1 MIYTLANKTTLG
13 LFDLA
18 EKRDRAL
25 AKLNR
30 HLLDGPNLSSN
41 EGIDDAIWK
50 IAVIALVAILAAG
63 VLTTIFTKIKGAG
76 DRAATKLDTVPGFKE
91 E

>member
-1 MIYTLANKTTLG
+1 MINTLANKTTLH
-13 LFDLA
+13 LFELA
-18 EKRDRAL
+18 AKRDQAL

-30 HLLDGPNLSSN
+30 HLLDGPNLASD

-63 VLTTIFTKIKGAG
+63 VLTTIFNKIKLAG
-76 DRAATKLDTVPGFKE
+76 ENAAGKLDAVPGFVP
-91 E
+91 